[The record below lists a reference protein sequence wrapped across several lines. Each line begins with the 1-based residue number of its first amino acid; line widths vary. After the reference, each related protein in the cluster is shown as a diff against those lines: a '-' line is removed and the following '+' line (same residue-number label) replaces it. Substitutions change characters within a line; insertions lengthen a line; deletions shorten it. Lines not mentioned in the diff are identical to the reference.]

1 MRKLIILGL
10 ILLLLCLPVHATEE
24 LGVETDG
31 LQEGLSGE
39 AQELMPEIEPGG
51 QSDFWEG
58 LKELFLN
65 AWDKASGS
73 FRDGIRLCALLL
85 CVVTLCAVV
94 DMSSVKNGGLIIK
107 AAGALGICA
116 AMIGAFE
123 SMISM
128 AAATVQEISTY
139 SSFLLPVLASASAMS
154 GGVTSASALY
164 VGTILFSQILLQLI
178 SKLLIPAV
186 YFYLAICTAEAA
198 ISSDMLSELREFIGW
213 VISKSLRV
221 LLYLFIAY
229 MSITGV
235 ISGTTDAAAVKAT
248 KAAVSGMIPVVGNI
262 ISDAS
267 ESLLASA
274 SLLKNSAGIFGMLAV
289 LAICLLP
296 VIKTGLHY
304 LLLKITAAVSGAIGI
319 KSHVNLL
326 KHFSVAMG
334 YLLAMCGTGGLLML
348 ISTVC
353 FMRAVG

>member
-1 MRKLIILGL
+1 MQKMIIS
-10 ILLLLCLPVHATEE
+10 LLLLFLLCLPVHATEE
-24 LGVETDG
+24 IGIETEG
-31 LQEGLSGE
+31 LREGLSEE
-39 AQELMPEIEPGG
+39 AQELMPDMEPTEKN
-51 QSDFWEG
+51 DFWSG
-58 LKELFLN
+58 LKELLFSAL
-65 AWDKASGS
+65 DKTSDS

-85 CVVTLCAVV
+85 CVIILCAVV

-107 AAGALGICA
+107 VAGALGICA
-116 AMIGAFE
+116 AMIGPFE
-123 SMISM
+123 AMISM
-128 AAATVQEISTY
+128 ASNTVQEISNY
-139 SSFLLPVLASASAMS
+139 SACLLPVLASASAMS
-154 GGVTSASALY
+154 GGITSASALY
-164 VGTILFSQILLQLI
+164 VGTILFSQLLLRLI

-198 ISSDMLSELREFIGW
+198 LSSDMLSELREFVGW
-213 VISKSLRV
+213 IISKSLRV

-267 ESLLASA
+267 ETLLASA
-274 SLLKNSAGIFGMLAV
+274 SLLKNTAGIFGMLAV

-296 VIKTGLHY
+296 VIKVGLHY
-304 LLLKITAAVSGAIGI
+304 LLLKITAAVSGAVGL
-319 KSHVNLL
+319 KPHVALL
-326 KHFSVAMG
+326 KHLSVAMG

-353 FMRAVG
+353 FMRVMS